1 MARPTQ
7 SPHDAIAKR
16 FYRDPRMVAD
26 LLRGFLPNDLVAQL
40 DLATLDELP
49 ASYVGRDFQRRHGD
63 TLWRLRLRDGADRA
77 GEWLYVLVL
86 LEFQSGIDRFMALR
100 ILTYTGLAYEALLQR
115 GDIKADGPLPPVLP
129 FVVHGGATPWSAPLD
144 VSDLIARV
152 DAPLARFQPSNRYA
166 LLDEIG
172 TTTDDLPSDN
182 LAAAQIVLKHHAPR
196 AGAVARW
203 LAQRLQGPEDE
214 ELRRTFTQ
222 WIAYWATR
230 DDAPSESIEAWRQL
244 ADSGALQTMANMFD
258 REWAEL
264 AEKHRGEGRAEGF
277 ELGREQGVEQGIE
290 QEMQRQRAL
299 LSRQAARKFDAETAA
314 RLSELLQRVSDPD
327 RFVDVGDAII
337 ECATGAALLAR
348 AGRIA
353 SDD

>member
-1 MARPTQ
+1 
-7 SPHDAIAKR
+7 
-16 FYRDPRMVAD
+16 
-26 LLRGFLPNDLVAQL
+26 
-40 DLATLDELP
+40 
-49 ASYVGRDFQRRHGD
+49 
-63 TLWRLRLRDGADRA
+63 
-77 GEWLYVLVL
+77 
-86 LEFQSGIDRFMALR
+86 MALR

-115 GDIKADGPLPPVLP
+115 GDIEADGTLPPVLP

-172 TTTDDLPSDN
+172 TTTDDLPRDN
-182 LAAAQIVLKHHAPR
+182 LAA

-230 DDAPSESIEAWRQL
+230 DDAPSASIEAWRQL

-277 ELGREQGVEQGIE
+277 EQGVERGIE

-327 RFVDVGDAII
+327 QFVDVGDAII
-337 ECATGAALLAR
+337 ECGTGAALLAR
-348 AGRIA
+348 ARRMT
-353 SDD
+353 SND

>member
-1 MARPTQ
+1 M
-7 SPHDAIAKR
+7 
-16 FYRDPRMVAD
+16 
-26 LLRGFLPNDLVAQL
+26 
-40 DLATLDELP
+40 
-49 ASYVGRDFQRRHGD
+49 
-63 TLWRLRLRDGADRA
+63 
-77 GEWLYVLVL
+77 
-86 LEFQSGIDRFMALR
+86 
-100 ILTYTGLAYEALLQR
+100 
-115 GDIKADGPLPPVLP
+115 
-129 FVVHGGATPWSAPLD
+129 
-144 VSDLIARV
+144 SDLIARV

-172 TTTDDLPSDN
+172 TTTDDLPRDN

-230 DDAPSESIEAWRQL
+230 DDAPSASIEAWRQL

-277 ELGREQGVEQGIE
+277 ELGRKQGIEQGVERGIE

-299 LSRQAARKFDAETAA
+299 LSRQAARKFDAETAT

-337 ECATGAALLAR
+337 ECGTGAALLAR
-348 AGRIA
+348 ARRMT
-353 SDD
+353 SND